1 MANQSKFYH
10 RGTLDALDLLR
21 ADHDKVRQLFREFD
35 SLRDVDDEDERKAEL
50 VDEIVYEL
58 TIHTM
63 IEEEIFYP
71 AVRMALGDDDM
82 LDEAE
87 SDHAG
92 ARELMLQL
100 EDLYPGDEHFETT
113 VTVLAEEVADHID
126 REEADLFNAVRNCGI
141 DLEGMCGQLIA
152 RKDALDEDLSA
163 PALPPEAPAPHD
175 GTRRPP
181 RAPN

>member
-35 SLRDVDDEDERKAEL
+35 SLRDLDDEDERKAEL
-50 VDEIVYEL
+50 VDEICYEL
-58 TIHTM
+58 TIHAM

-71 AVRMALGDDDM
+71 AVRMALGDDGMIDQ
-82 LDEAE
+82 AE
-87 SDHAG
+87 EEHAG
-92 ARELMLQL
+92 ARELIARL
-100 EDLYPGDEHFETT
+100 EDLYPGDEHFDAT
-113 VTVLAEEVADHID
+113 VTVLCEEVADHID

-152 RKDALDEDLSA
+152 RKDALDDDLSA
-163 PALPPEAPAPHD
+163 PPLGMDTALPHD